1 MSGGIPTLTITPSGV
16 SPGSAAAAYAQTSEG
31 IGTTQATGEDF
42 GAALD
47 NAVSGAISLG
57 NQAEQA
63 SMQGIAGN
71 GDITSV
77 VTAVS
82 RAELTLQAATAIRD
96 KVVNAYQT
104 IMSMPI

>member
-1 MSGGIPTLTITPSGV
+1 MSGGIPTLMMTPSGV
-16 SPGSAAAAYAQTSEG
+16 TPGSAAAAYAQTSAG
-31 IGTTQATGEDF
+31 LGPTAGAGEDF

-47 NAVSGAISLG
+47 HAVSGAISLG
-57 NQAEQA
+57 NQAEQQA
-63 SMQGIAGN
+63 IQGIAGQ

-77 VTAVS
+77 VTSVS
-82 RAELTLQAATAIRD
+82 RAELALQAATAIRD

>member
-16 SPGSAAAAYAQTSEG
+16 SPSNAAAAYARTDSG
-31 IGTTQATGEDF
+31 AGSGDAASSFAATFDR
-42 GAALD
+42 AI
-47 NAVSGAISLG
+47 SGAISTG
-57 NQAEQA
+57 DAAERASTQAIE
-63 SMQGIAGN
+63 GH

-104 IMSMPI
+104 IMNMPI

>member
-1 MSGGIPTLTITPSGV
+1 MSGGVPTLTIMPSGV
-16 SPGSAAAAYAQTSEG
+16 SPSNAAAAYARTADGVGSS
-31 IGTTQATGEDF
+31 
-42 GAALD
+42 GAANSFTAAFD
-47 NAVSGAISLG
+47 RAVSGAISTG
-57 NQAEQA
+57 DTAERAAMQALE
-63 SMQGIAGN
+63 GR

-104 IMSMPI
+104 IMNMPI